1 VVGGGGFWWGGDVPK
16 NKHTALLGYRLLNM
30 LQNLNTTLFVLCGH
44 HIVLTMV
51 SVQDWLNVCL
61 FLMVLCGH
69 FLMLTASE
77 QEGHVVFHNGSADLK
92 FIRRNIFSYE
102 TAFV

>member
-1 VVGGGGFWWGGDVPK
+1 LGEGAFGGGGDVPK

-61 FLMVLCGH
+61 FFNGIMWTLSDVDRFRARRACGI
-69 FLMLTASE
+69 S
-77 QEGHVVFHNGSADLK
+77 
-92 FIRRNIFSYE
+92 
-102 TAFV
+102 

>member
-1 VVGGGGFWWGGDVPK
+1 MKLGEGAFGGGEVPK

-51 SVQDWLNVCL
+51 CVQEWLNACL
-61 FLMVLCGH
+61 FFLMVLCGH
-69 FLMLTASE
+69 CLMLTVSE
-77 QEGHVVFHNGSADLK
+77 QDGHVVFHNGSADFKIHSSKYFQL
-92 FIRRNIFSYE
+92 
-102 TAFV
+102 

>member
-1 VVGGGGFWWGGDVPK
+1 MGEGDVPK

-51 SVQDWLNVCL
+51 SVQDWLNVCFF
-61 FLMVLCGH
+61 FL
-69 FLMLTASE
+69 
-77 QEGHVVFHNGSADLK
+77 
-92 FIRRNIFSYE
+92 
-102 TAFV
+102 